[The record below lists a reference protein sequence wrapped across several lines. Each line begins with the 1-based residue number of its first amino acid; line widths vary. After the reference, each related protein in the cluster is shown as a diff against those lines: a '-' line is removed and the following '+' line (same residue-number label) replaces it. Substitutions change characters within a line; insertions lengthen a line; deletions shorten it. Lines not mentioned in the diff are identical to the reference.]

1 MKLLCFLLAVLTL
14 ASLGCGKKN
23 RGNQGKNSAMLMDS
37 SYAGDKNVTVVQAK
51 DTIRL
56 NESMKNFEDN
66 PNITRA
72 DIDAGKRIESKEVQY
87 VKSGDTIRISEG
99 VVKGKIKR

>member
-1 MKLLCFLLAVLTL
+1 MKLLFLVLAALTI
-14 ASLGCGKKN
+14 ANQGCGKKN
-23 RGNQGKNSAMLMDS
+23 RTNQGKNSAMHMDS

-66 PNITRA
+66 PNIARA

-87 VKSGDTIRISEG
+87 VKNGDTIRISED
-99 VVKGKIKR
+99 VAKEKIKQ